1 MSETPDTFTD
11 NSHTQERKPI
21 WGMDWRLCCPVVG
34 TCLGL
39 SEQKKILK
47 KTHVS
52 LDGMSDFDVHALLA
66 QNIGSESPLSRRVQH
81 HLDNKYRRQVA
92 DFGTCPEVGFFSL
105 WQEGLKSGE
114 VEGLLWIA
122 ATNPNLSK
130 EAMDEVFADV
140 HMLMHRQG
148 SLVRR
153 ELRLVKRL
161 RAENQ
166 KLTGRLRDARKR
178 AREATQALRTSEKAQ
193 VELERTVQALEAE
206 NETLKR
212 GGQSQ
217 RLQRE
222 NEALRI
228 QLEKTEYRLQTR
240 VAAVERL
247 KAEDEQLT
255 AELASQVE
263 INQFMRAEVERMLQ
277 EMLRDEAQCEICL
290 NRDLCARRV
299 LLVGGITKLRAFY
312 RDLVEEMGGEF
323 EYHDG
328 YVSSGEQALE
338 NLVGWADVVLCPVD
352 VNSHRACL
360 CVKETC
366 RQWEKPYYMLRSS
379 SVSSISRAL
388 ADVAEQE
395 Q

>member
-1 MSETPDTFTD
+1 MSETSNAFTG
-11 NSHTQERKPI
+11 SPHTQERKPI
-21 WGMDWRLCCPVVG
+21 WKMDRCLCCPVIG

-47 KTHVS
+47 KARVS

-66 QNIGSESPLSRRVQH
+66 QSIGSTSPLSRRVQRY
-81 HLDNKYRRQVA
+81 LDNKYRRQVV
-92 DFGTCPEVGFFSL
+92 DYGTCPEPEFLSL
-105 WQEGLKSGE
+105 WREGLRSGE
-114 VEGLLWIA
+114 IRGLLWVA
-122 ATNPNLSK
+122 ATNPNLS
-130 EAMDEVFADV
+130 EQATNEIFADV
-140 HMLMHRQG
+140 HMLMHCQG
-148 SLVRR
+148 CLVRQ
-153 ELRLVKRL
+153 ELQQVKRL

-166 KLTGRLRDARKR
+166 KLTGKLREARKR
-178 AREATQALRTSEKAQ
+178 AREAAQALRVSEKAQ
-193 VELERTVQALEAE
+193 AGLERTARVLEAE

-212 GGQSQ
+212 DGQSQ
-217 RLQRE
+217 RLRKE
-222 NEALRI
+222 NEGLCTR
-228 QLEKTEYRLQTR
+228 LEKTEYRLQTR
-240 VAAVERL
+240 VAAVERV
-247 KAEDEQLT
+247 KAENEQLA

-263 INQFMRAEVERMLQ
+263 INQLMRAEVERMLQ
-277 EMLRDEAQCEICL
+277 EMLRDEEQCEICP

-328 YVSSGEQALE
+328 YVSSGERALE

-366 RQWEKPYYMLRSS
+366 KQWEKPYYMLPSS

-388 ADVAEQE
+388 ADVAENE